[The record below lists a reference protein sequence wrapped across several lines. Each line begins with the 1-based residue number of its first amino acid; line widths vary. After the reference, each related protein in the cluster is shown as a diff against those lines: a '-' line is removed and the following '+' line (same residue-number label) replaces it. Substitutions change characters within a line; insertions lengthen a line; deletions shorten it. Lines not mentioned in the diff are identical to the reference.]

1 MVAIKPNDEK
11 FKKLVEFLRDVYG
24 FDMPEN
30 IKHLKL
36 EVGVEEVAT
45 VNATFYP
52 TYKREQTDQKT
63 KND

>member
-1 MVAIKPNDEK
+1 MTPNTNREN
-11 FKKLVEFLRDVYG
+11 FKKLIEFLRDVYG

-30 IKHLKL
+30 IKRLKL
-36 EVGVEEVAT
+36 EVGVQEIAK

-63 KND
+63 QND